1 MVGSRERSPPATER
15 AGAWPSP
22 GPQHPL
28 FAQPAPAGESKQ
40 GKVNEEGD
48 GAEALAAPARS
59 PPQHELSSS
68 SPRRAK
74 GKAPGYALPEQH
86 HFFRGIWG
94 FSRWQTGWKE
104 KWGAP
109 REAGVGWG
117 RWHRCAHGA
126 GAGGEW
132 PGGRGEAP
140 CAFAA
145 VGKQK
150 AVYFAPIIPF
160 PTNLFSY

>member
-68 SPRRAK
+68 STRRAK

-86 HFFRGIWG
+86 HFSGG
-94 FSRWQTGWKE
+94 FGDFLDGRQAGRRSGEPQGRQGWD
-104 KWGAP
+104 GAAGTAAPSEQGLGVSGRVAEGKP
-109 REAGVGWG
+109 RALSL
-117 RWHRCAHGA
+117 R
-126 GAGGEW
+126 
-132 PGGRGEAP
+132 
-140 CAFAA
+140 
-145 VGKQK
+145 
-150 AVYFAPIIPF
+150 
-160 PTNLFSY
+160 

>member
-15 AGAWPSP
+15 AGAWPSS

-94 FSRWQTGWKE
+94 IFSMADRLEGE
-104 KWGAP
+104 
-109 REAGVGWG
+109 VGSPKGG
-117 RWHRCAHGA
+117 RGGMGPLALGA